1 MALWE
6 ITTADG
12 GEAPWE
18 RKRSLS
24 STKWDRTQQRKP
36 RRTTVTTREKGV
48 GPGGVPDT
56 NLLDVLICHLLA
68 MAKIA
73 HTKGEEAG
81 GAGRDLC
88 LTLYSF

>member
-1 MALWE
+1 M
-6 ITTADG
+6 
-12 GEAPWE
+12 
-18 RKRSLS
+18 
-24 STKWDRTQQRKP
+24 
-36 RRTTVTTREKGV
+36 TTREKGV

-88 LTLYSF
+88 LTPYSF